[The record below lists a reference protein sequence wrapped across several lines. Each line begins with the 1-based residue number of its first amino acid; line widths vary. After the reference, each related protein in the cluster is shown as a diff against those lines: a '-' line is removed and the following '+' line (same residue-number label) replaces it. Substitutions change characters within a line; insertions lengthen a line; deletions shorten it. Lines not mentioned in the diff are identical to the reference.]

1 MPPRPRFDRRA
12 PVRELPNINER
23 IKYPQL
29 RVVDSDGKQLGV
41 IDRLKALEI
50 ASQRELDL
58 VLVSEKANPPVCRIM
73 DYGKYKFEQEKKAK
87 EARKKSHQTAVKEV
101 KMRYKIDKH
110 DYDVRIGQA
119 TKFLKSGDK
128 VKCTVIFRGREIQ
141 HSNLAETLLL
151 RMANDLEEQGRDRNF
166 QAILPLRGKILNIEK
181 TDDTKIYKNT
191 EIQSLITALGLG
203 IKGEEFD
210 ESSLRYHRVVIM
222 TDADVDGAHI
232 RTLLLTFFYRYQR
245 ELVEKG
251 FIYIACPPLYK
262 VERGKNH
269 NYCYNE
275 NQLKDT
281 IQGFGE
287 NANYNIQRFKGLGEM
302 MPKQLWD
309 TTMNPQTRMMKRVE
323 IEDALEADRIF
334 NILMGDKVAPRREF
348 IETHSSILDMATL
361 DI

>member
-1 MPPRPRFDRRA
+1 
-12 PVRELPNINER
+12 
-23 IKYPQL
+23 
-29 RVVDSDGKQLGV
+29 
-41 IDRLKALEI
+41 
-50 ASQRELDL
+50 
-58 VLVSEKANPPVCRIM
+58 
-73 DYGKYKFEQEKKAK
+73 
-87 EARKKSHQTAVKEV
+87 
-101 KMRYKIDKH
+101 
-110 DYDVRIGQA
+110 
-119 TKFLKSGDK
+119 
-128 VKCTVIFRGREIQ
+128 
-141 HSNLAETLLL
+141 
-151 RMANDLEEQGRDRNF
+151 
-166 QAILPLRGKILNIEK
+166 
-181 TDDTKIYKNT
+181 
-191 EIQSLITALGLG
+191 
-203 IKGEEFD
+203 
-210 ESSLRYHRVVIM
+210 M

-269 NYCYNE
+269 SYCYNE

-281 IQGFGE
+281 IQDFGE

-302 MPKQLWD
+302 MPRQLWD

-348 IETHSSILDMATL
+348 IETHSSNLDMATL